1 MKYVLPVLAASVGV
15 LPSQAGT
22 PRGGNDREG
31 QHPNVLFLM
40 VDDMNGYGVMERYP
54 DIITPNLQRLRSQ
67 SVNFANNCCASPVS
81 TPSRTS
87 FLSGLYP
94 HHTGGYLNGCDAWS
108 NNPQMADPSKVE
120 TLPECFKKNGYET
133 WGRGK
138 TFHSPLP
145 QERLEAM
152 YDNRPLYQGGFGPF
166 YEGEYQ
172 GGTKFFAI
180 RPWDDSKDD
189 EHPDNKNTEAA
200 IEFFSQQH
208 DKPFLMCL
216 GLWKPHCPYTSPK
229 RFFDLY
235 KDKKLPLPK
244 GFKPG
249 DLDDVPD
256 MGRNMVDS
264 LARFKYDGTPE
275 SETLW
280 RQFLEAYCANNSF
293 ADWNIG
299 RVLDALDNSP
309 YADNTIVVFCSDNGY
324 HCGEKLRWEKGTM
337 WEQSAYCPMMIRLP
351 KSMREQGKFRP
362 NKGATCEV
370 PVGLIDIY
378 PTLVDLC
385 GLTPPVQKLDGES
398 MRSLLMNPKMKSDR
412 INLTTYS
419 ENLSSVRDVRYRLIT
434 YPDGTQELYDL
445 KKDPYEW
452 KNLIGDDKYKEV
464 VVWLEKRIP
473 TMWAKSLGGRFEVAK
488 QQRESAKK
496 SFKK

>member
-1 MKYVLPVLAASVGV
+1 MRQHDCRILF
-15 LPSQAGT
+15 
-22 PRGGNDREG
+22 G
-31 QHPNVLFLM
+31 QW
-40 VDDMNGYGVMERYP
+40 
-54 DIITPNLQRLRSQ
+54 ISLR
-67 SVNFANNCCASPVS
+67 
-81 TPSRTS
+81 
-87 FLSGLYP
+87 
-94 HHTGGYLNGCDAWS
+94 
-108 NNPQMADPSKVE
+108 
-120 TLPECFKKNGYET
+120 
-133 WGRGK
+133 
-138 TFHSPLP
+138 
-145 QERLEAM
+145 
-152 YDNRPLYQGGFGPF
+152 
-166 YEGEYQ
+166 
-172 GGTKFFAI
+172 
-180 RPWDDSKDD
+180 DDSKDD

-351 KSMREQGKFRP
+351 KSMREQEKFRP

-464 VVWLEKRIP
+464 VARLEKRIP
-473 TMWAKSLGGRFEVAK
+473 TTWAKSLGGRFEVAK

-496 SFKK
+496 SLKK